1 MTLELEQEESISIL
15 ANLQVLQKLPI
26 IKVEEIGN
34 EKLVH
39 RVYSVKTTKY
49 PIEQL
54 VIDYKVNK
62 CTDKVKD
69 YSVTLEND
77 TDKVYLCK
85 YSPKKYNTLFN
96 NVILLE
102 LSNWRRVAQGLNP
115 LKTIKDY
122 TSLMFELDIDNKQ
135 KNSLLKKIY
144 EKNSLYFVKHFQKFV
159 NSNYIIPSK
168 EWMKQLT
175 PSE

>member
-15 ANLQVLQKLPI
+15 SKLQVLKKLPI
-26 IKVEEIGN
+26 IKVCEVGN

-39 RVYSVKTTKY
+39 RVYSVTNTGY
-49 PIEQL
+49 PIEKL

-62 CTDKVKD
+62 CTDKVRD
-69 YSVTLEND
+69 YTVSLEND

-85 YSPKKYNTLFN
+85 YSPKTYNTLFN
-96 NVILLE
+96 NIILLE
-102 LSNWRRVAQGLNP
+102 LSNWRRITQGLEP

-122 TSLMFELDIDNKQ
+122 TSLIFELDIDNKR

-144 EKNSLYFVKHFQKFV
+144 EKNSLLLVRQFQSFI
-159 NSNYIIPSK
+159 NTNYIIPAQVWSK
-168 EWMKQLT
+168 QILT
-175 PSE
+175 SN